1 MKLQGILAL
10 GFALFAASPASAVA
24 VAVLDPYLIR
34 SEHLGNLQLKS
45 FLAGNP
51 NLSNYQ
57 ASALA
62 EDGVAAGI
70 VVVATD
76 SNSAVTFT
84 AQNAGGFSAYADN
97 FLGQA
102 PSSGSAS
109 LTVSKLWNIGGT
121 YYAVALFQA
130 PAAAPASQGQSY
142 PAGIVVTQDG
152 AQQGSASVNLILPP
166 VVLVHGLWGDATS
179 LSGMQSYLDGTGQWY
194 RQYIDPICYSKYLAF
209 DAKKD
214 PLSDG
219 QHPCEVTSRGALES
233 EINAMFATLDG
244 DRVVAGRVDI
254 VAHSMGGLV
263 VRNYASQKGYASLR
277 NRMQGQF
284 HTVTTLNAPETGSLL
299 ANFLIAH
306 RSDTRKASLFTTPG
320 AVWELACGSS
330 DVAKCFDGLGY
341 PLYGPGLP
349 LESGAVFALEPAS
362 PNLTNPKLSGP
373 NIPNIQ
379 WLAISSLAPKNS
391 ALADG
396 VDTLIA
402 ALYKDPFGNGVPTVD
417 SILDNQPNDAI
428 VALDSQTAGAP
439 QGHVVTLSNLSHTYL
454 VGSLLTLLSFGS
466 LDDDSVLDD
475 QGTDEIA
482 ACWTGTAGT
491 GACVSDGP
499 ARRETASAVAVDV
512 KPVDGIR
519 LTAPSSAELG
529 KPVEIAVRSL
539 IRGKAPKLTLF
550 QQSDAATIRTKS
562 VKLARVE
569 GDTSYVTVTPLLP
582 GEVTIG
588 IGARF
593 DGAVASQTVQLR
605 VALPKTAPLQF
616 KANTTPALVLI
627 LSDDTNAA
635 TLRPVAVYPAPVG
648 RVFLSPDAMRC
659 RVLDRAGAPTVY
671 IAPDGRLHGLRPGQA
686 DVTCR
691 LGASSDRLHVIVRS
705 GNQ

>member
-1 MKLQGILAL
+1 MKLHCILAL
-10 GFALFAASPASAVA
+10 GLALFAASPAGAVS
-24 VAVLDPYLIR
+24 VTVLDPYLIR
-34 SEHLGNLQLKS
+34 PDQLGNLQLKS
-45 FLAGNP
+45 FLASDP
-51 NLSNYQ
+51 SLSNYE

-70 VVVATD
+70 IVVATN
-76 SNSAVTFT
+76 SNSAVTIT
-84 AQNAGGFSAYADN
+84 AENAGGLSAYADD

-102 PSSGSAS
+102 PQSGTAS
-109 LTVSKLWNIGGT
+109 LTVSNLWNIGGT

-130 PAAAPASQGQSY
+130 PAVPPASQGQNY
-142 PAGIVVTQDG
+142 PAGIVATQDG
-152 AQQGSASVNLILPP
+152 TQQAGASVNLILPP

-179 LSGMQSYLDGTGQWY
+179 LSGMQSYLDGTGRWY
-194 RQYIDPICYSKYLAF
+194 QQYVAPLCYSKYLAF
-209 DAKKD
+209 DAKQD
-214 PLSDG
+214 PLTDG
-219 QHPCEVTSRGALES
+219 KHPCEVTSRNALES
-233 EINAMFATLDG
+233 EINSMLATLDG

-299 ANFLIAH
+299 ANFLIGH
-306 RSDTRKASLFTTPG
+306 RNDTRKASLFTTPG

-349 LESGAVFALEPAS
+349 LKSGAVFALEPGS
-362 PNLTNPKLSGP
+362 PNLTNPNLSGP

-391 ALADG
+391 ALAAG

-402 ALYKDPFGNGVPTVD
+402 ALYKNPFGNGVPTVD
-417 SILDNQPNDAI
+417 SVLDNQPNDAI

-439 QGHVVTLSNLSHTYL
+439 QGHVVTLPNLSHTYL
-454 VGSLLTLLSFGS
+454 VGSLLNLLSFGS

-475 QGTDEIA
+475 LGTDEIA
-482 ACWTGTAGT
+482 ACWTGTTGT
-491 GACVSDGP
+491 GACFSGGP
-499 ARRETASAVAVDV
+499 ARREPAPAVAMDV
-512 KPVDGIR
+512 KPIDGIR

-529 KPVEIAVRSL
+529 KPVEIAVHSL
-539 IRGKAPKLTLF
+539 IGGAAPNLTLF
-550 QQSDAATIRTKS
+550 QQSDAGTIRAKP
-562 VKLARVE
+562 VKPARVD
-569 GDTSYVTVTPLLP
+569 GDTSYVMVTPLLP

-588 IGARF
+588 VGARF
-593 DGAVASQTVQLR
+593 NGAVASQAVQLH

-616 KANTTPALVLI
+616 KANTTPDLVLI

-635 TLRPVAVYPAPVG
+635 TLRPEAVYPAPVG
-648 RVFLSPDAMRC
+648 RVFLSPDAVRC
-659 RVLDRAGAPTVY
+659 RVQDHAGAPTVY

-686 DVTCR
+686 EIACR
-691 LGASSDRLHVIVRS
+691 LGASSDRLHVIVRAD
-705 GNQ
+705 NQ

>member
-1 MKLQGILAL
+1 MKLQCIFAL
-10 GFALFAASPASAVA
+10 GVALFAAAPAGAAS

-34 SEHLGNLQLKS
+34 PEHLGNLELKS
-45 FLAGNP
+45 FLAGSA
-51 NLSNYQ
+51 NLSSFQ

-76 SNSAVTFT
+76 SNSPVTIT
-84 AQNAGGFSAYADN
+84 AQNAGGLSAYADN

-109 LTVSKLWNIGGT
+109 LTVSNLWDIGGT

-130 PAAAPASQGQSY
+130 PAVAPASQGQNYS
-142 PAGIVVTQDG
+142 AGIVVTQNG
-152 AQQGSASVNLILPP
+152 TQQAVASVNLILPP

-179 LSGMQSYLDGTGQWY
+179 LSGMQSYLNGTGQWY

-219 QHPCEVTSRGALES
+219 QHPCEVTSRNALES

-244 DRVVAGRVDI
+244 DHVVAGRVDV

-349 LESGAVFALEPAS
+349 LESGAVFALEPGS
-362 PNLTNPKLSGP
+362 PNITNPKLSGP

-417 SILDNQPNDAI
+417 SVLNAPNDAI

-439 QGHVVTLSNLSHTYL
+439 QGHVVTLANLSHTYL

-491 GACVSDGP
+491 GACVSGGP
-499 ARRETASAVAVDV
+499 ARRETASAAAVDV

-529 KPVEIAVRSL
+529 KPIEIAVHSL
-539 IRGKAPKLTLF
+539 IRGKAPGLTLF

-562 VKLARVE
+562 VKPARVD

-605 VALPKTAPLQF
+605 VALPQTAPLQF

-648 RVFLSPDAMRC
+648 QVFLSPDAVRC
-659 RVLDRAGAPTVY
+659 RVQGHGSAPTVY
-671 IAPDGRLHGLRPGQA
+671 SAPDGRLHGLRPGQA

-705 GNQ
+705 NNQ